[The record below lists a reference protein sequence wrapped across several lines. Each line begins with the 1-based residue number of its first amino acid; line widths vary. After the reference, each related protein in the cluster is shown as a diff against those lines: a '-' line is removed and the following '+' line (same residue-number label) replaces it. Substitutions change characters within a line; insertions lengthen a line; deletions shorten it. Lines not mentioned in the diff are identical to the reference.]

1 MKTLTLF
8 SLLTLP
14 AFAIAADLRF
24 VGTAKPI
31 DGGEPIYQEEH
42 TVSGTCTD
50 DLFVPQ
56 DQSVDYTRDS
66 SDTFATK
73 TLSYQESVLRPT
85 VTFRQPDFSEVIELI
100 NQDDETLRVIWQS
113 PSGATEKSTLN
124 ITPSLVADAGFD
136 NLVRKNWSKLLN
148 EGESVQFEMVAPTRG
163 NYYGFVLEPHS
174 DTRIDAAHTFRIRP
188 SSMVIGWLVD
198 PILLGYNAQG
208 LLTDYLGLTN
218 IRKNQDT
225 NYNAHI
231 RYAINTTPECELTR

>member
-1 MKTLTLF
+1 MKTPILL
-8 SLLTLP
+8 SLLALP
-14 AFAIAADLRF
+14 AFAIAADLQF

-31 DGGEPIYQEEH
+31 SGGDPIYQEAH

-50 DLFVPQ
+50 GVFVPQ
-56 DQSVDYTRDS
+56 SQSVDYTRDS
-66 SDTFATK
+66 SDAFATK
-73 TLSYQESVLRPT
+73 TLQYQQSVLRPT
-85 VTFRQPDFSEVIELI
+85 VTFRQPDFSEVVEII
-100 NQDDETLRVIWQS
+100 NQNGETLRVIWQS
-113 PSGATEKSTLN
+113 PSGATETSTLT
-124 ITPSLVADAGFD
+124 ITPALVADAGFD
-136 NLVRKNWSKLLN
+136 NLVRKNWNKLVN
-148 EGESVQFEMVAPTRG
+148 DGESVKFDMVAPTRG
-163 NYYGFVLEPHS
+163 DYYGFVLEPHN

-218 IRKNQDT
+218 IRKDQDT